1 MKNLLIKKGMKNIL
15 GILLLLSNT
24 FLAQNYTSYFTGN
37 TTDLVVNPK
46 GGTCLMGGAGEH
58 DNAMRWFL
66 EQANGG
72 DILVLRASG
81 SDGYNTYLF
90 SDLGVT
96 VNSVETIVFNNAQAS
111 NDTYVLDK
119 IQKAEAIW
127 FAGGNQWNYI
137 SYWRNSAVSTL
148 INSGISNRKIVV
160 GGISAGMAILGGNY
174 FTAENG
180 TISSQAALMNPLSPL
195 VTVSNQAFLEVPF
208 LNNVVTDTHY
218 DNPNRKGRHVVFM
231 ANALSNSNEIHGIAC
246 DEYVAVCI
254 DTLGIA
260 HVYGEY
266 PQYDEKAYFL
276 SVNCEVDTNFP
287 ETLSANQPLTWNQNS
302 RAIKVYKAYGTLDGT
317 GNFNLNN
324 WQEGTGGGWEN
335 WSVENGLLQETTS
348 VSAPDCNL
356 NVSEESFKFQIKNPI
371 QRHELIQIPQNVNSI
386 QIVNELGVNCEFKIA
401 ETNTISLTHPHSG
414 IYFLRFEIE
423 GRNHICK
430 LIVL

>member
-1 MKNLLIKKGMKNIL
+1 MKKIL
-15 GILLLLSNT
+15 GILLLLSSSC
-24 FLAQNYTSYFTGN
+24 LAQNYTSYFTGN
-37 TTDLVVNPK
+37 TIDLVVNPK

-90 SDLGVT
+90 SELGVT

-111 NDTYVLDK
+111 SDTYVLDK

-127 FAGGNQWNYI
+127 FAGGDQWDYI
-137 SYWRNSAVSTL
+137 SYWRNSAVSAL
-148 INSGISNRKIVV
+148 INSGISNRKIVI

-180 TISSQAALMNPLSPL
+180 TISSQTALLNPMSSL
-195 VTVSNQAFLEVPF
+195 VTVSNQAFLEVPY
-208 LNNVVTDTHY
+208 LNDVVTDTHY

-231 ANALSNSNEIHGIAC
+231 ANALTNSDEIHGIAC

-260 HVYGEY
+260 HVYGEF

-276 SVNCEVDTNFP
+276 SVNCEVENNSP
-287 ETLSANQPLTWNQNS
+287 EIFSANQPLTWNQNS

-317 GNFNLNN
+317 ANFNLNN
-324 WQEGTGGGWEN
+324 WQEGTGGNWEN
-335 WSVENGLLQETTS
+335 WSVENGILQETFEA
-348 VSAPDCNL
+348 SAPDCNL
-356 NVSEESFKFQIKNPI
+356 DLNEESFKFQIKNPI
-371 QRHELIQIPQNVNSI
+371 QSHEFIQLPQNVNSI
-386 QIVNELGVNCEFKIA
+386 QIVNELGVNCEFELVEK
-401 ETNTISLTHPHSG
+401 NTILSVKPTTG
-414 IYFLRFEIE
+414 IYFLSFKIE
-423 GRNHICK
+423 EKTHFFK

>member
-1 MKNLLIKKGMKNIL
+1 MKHIL
-15 GILLLLSNT
+15 GILLLLSST
-24 FLAQNYTSYFTGN
+24 CLAQNYTSYFTGN
-37 TTDLVVNPK
+37 TIDLVVNPK

-81 SDGYNTYLF
+81 SDGYNAYLF
-90 SDLGVT
+90 SELGVT

-111 NDTYVLDK
+111 SDTYVLDK

-127 FAGGNQWNYI
+127 FAGGDQWDYI

-148 INSGISNRKIVV
+148 INSGISNKKIVV

-180 TISSQAALMNPLSPL
+180 TITSQTALLNPMSSL
-195 VTVSNQAFLEVPF
+195 VTVSNQAFLEVPY
-208 LNNVVTDTHY
+208 LNDVVTDTHY
-218 DNPNRKGRHVVFM
+218 DNPNRKGRHVVFL
-231 ANALSNSNEIHGIAC
+231 ANALTNSNEIHGIAC

-260 HVYGEY
+260 HVFGEY

-276 SVNCEVDTNFP
+276 SVNCEVDNNSP
-287 ETLSANQPLTWNQNS
+287 EIFSANQPLTWNQNS

-317 GNFNLNN
+317 ANFNLNN
-324 WQEGTGGGWEN
+324 WQEGTGGNWEN
-335 WSVENGLLQETTS
+335 WSVENGILQETFEA
-348 VSAPDCNL
+348 SAPDCNL
-356 NVSEESFKFQIKNPI
+356 NLSEESFKFQIKNPI
-371 QRHELIQIPQNVNSI
+371 QSHELIQLPQNVNTI
-386 QIVNELGVNCEFKIA
+386 QIVNELGVNCEFDFLD
-401 ETNTISLTHPHSG
+401 TNSILLVKPSTG
-414 IYFLRFEIE
+414 IYFLSFKIDEKT
-423 GRNHICK
+423 HFFK

>member
-1 MKNLLIKKGMKNIL
+1 
-15 GILLLLSNT
+15 
-24 FLAQNYTSYFTGN
+24 
-37 TTDLVVNPK
+37 
-46 GGTCLMGGAGEH
+46 
-58 DNAMRWFL
+58 MRWFL

-111 NDTYVLDK
+111 SDTYVLDK

-254 DTLGIA
+254 
-260 HVYGEY
+260 
-266 PQYDEKAYFL
+266 
-276 SVNCEVDTNFP
+276 
-287 ETLSANQPLTWNQNS
+287 
-302 RAIKVYKAYGTLDGT
+302 RR
-317 GNFNLNN
+317 
-324 WQEGTGGGWEN
+324 
-335 WSVENGLLQETTS
+335 
-348 VSAPDCNL
+348 VS
-356 NVSEESFKFQIKNPI
+356 
-371 QRHELIQIPQNVNSI
+371 
-386 QIVNELGVNCEFKIA
+386 
-401 ETNTISLTHPHSG
+401 TI
-414 IYFLRFEIE
+414 
-423 GRNHICK
+423 
-430 LIVL
+430 

>member
-1 MKNLLIKKGMKNIL
+1 MKKIL
-15 GILLLLSNT
+15 GILLLLSSSC
-24 FLAQNYTSYFTGN
+24 FAQNYTSYFTGN

-90 SDLGVT
+90 SELGVT

-111 NDTYVLDK
+111 SDTYVLDK

-127 FAGGNQWNYI
+127 FAGGDQWDYI
-137 SYWRNSAVSTL
+137 SYWRNSAVSAL
-148 INSGISNRKIVV
+148 INSGISNRKIVI

-180 TISSQAALMNPLSPL
+180 TISSQTALLNPMSSL
-195 VTVSNQAFLEVPF
+195 VTVSNQAFLEVPY
-208 LNNVVTDTHY
+208 LNDVVTDTHY

-231 ANALSNSNEIHGIAC
+231 ANALTNSDEIHGIAC

-260 HVYGEY
+260 HVFGEY

-276 SVNCEVDTNFP
+276 SVNCEVDNNSP
-287 ETLSANQPLTWNQNS
+287 EIFSANQPLTWNQNS

-317 GNFNLNN
+317 ANFNLIN
-324 WQEGTGGGWEN
+324 WQEGTGGNWEN
-335 WSVENGLLQETTS
+335 WSVENGILQETFEA
-348 VSAPDCNL
+348 SAPDCNL
-356 NVSEESFKFQIKNPI
+356 DLNEESFKFQIKNPI
-371 QRHELIQIPQNVNSI
+371 QSHEFVQLPKNVNSI
-386 QIVNELGVNCEFKIA
+386 QIVNELGVNCEFELV
-401 ETNTISLTHPHSG
+401 ETNTMSFVKPTTG
-414 IYFLRFEIE
+414 IYFLSFKIE
-423 GRNHICK
+423 EKTHFFK

>member
-1 MKNLLIKKGMKNIL
+1 MKKIL
-15 GILLLLSNT
+15 GILLLLSSSC
-24 FLAQNYTSYFTGN
+24 FAQNYTSYFTGN

-90 SDLGVT
+90 SELGVT

-111 NDTYVLDK
+111 SNTYVLDK

-127 FAGGNQWNYI
+127 FAGGDQWDYI
-137 SYWRNSAVSTL
+137 SYWRSSAVSSL
-148 INSGISNRKIVV
+148 INSGISNRKIVI

-180 TISSQAALMNPLSPL
+180 TISSQTALMNPLSSL
-195 VTVSNQAFLEVPF
+195 VTVSNQAFLDVPY
-208 LNNVVTDTHY
+208 LNDVVTDTHY

-231 ANALSNSNEIHGIAC
+231 ANALTNPGDIRGIAC

-287 ETLSANQPLTWNQNS
+287 ETLSPNQPLTWNQNLK
-302 RAIKVYKAYGTLDGT
+302 AIKVYKAYGTLDGT

-324 WQEGTGGGWEN
+324 WKEGTGGNWEN
-335 WSVENGLLQETTS
+335 WSVENGLLQEITNA
-348 VSAPDCNL
+348 SAPDCNL
-356 NVSEESFKFQIKNPI
+356 DLNEESFKFQIKNPI
-371 QRHELIQIPQNVNSI
+371 QSNEFIQLPQNANSI
-386 QIVNELGVNCEFKIA
+386 QIVNELGVNCEFELV
-401 ETNTISLTHPHSG
+401 ETNTILLVKPTTG
-414 IYFLRFEIE
+414 IYFLSFKIE
-423 GRNHICK
+423 EKTHFFK

>member
-1 MKNLLIKKGMKNIL
+1 MKLII
-15 GILLLLSNT
+15 GILLLLSNACLT
-24 FLAQNYTSYFTGN
+24 QNYTSYFTGN
-37 TTDLVVNPK
+37 TADLVVNPK

-72 DILVLRASG
+72 DVLVLRASG

-90 SDLGVT
+90 SELGIN
-96 VNSVETIVFNNAQAS
+96 VNSVETIVFNNALPSSDA
-111 NDTYVLDK
+111 YVLDK

-137 SYWRNSAVSTL
+137 SYWRNSDVATL
-148 INSGISNRKIVV
+148 INAGISDRKIVV

-180 TISSQAALMNPLSPL
+180 TITSQTALMNPLSPL
-195 VTVSNQAFLEVPF
+195 VTVSNLPF
-208 LNNVVTDTHY
+208 LDVPYLNAVITDTHY

-231 ANALSNSNEIHGIAC
+231 ANALSNSDEIHGIAC

-276 SVNCEVDTNFP
+276 SVNCEVTNNSP
-287 ETLSANQPLTWNQNS
+287 ETFIINQPLTWNQNS
-302 RAIKVYKAYGTLDGT
+302 KAIKVYKAFGTLDGSA
-317 GNFNLNN
+317 NFNLNT
-324 WQEGTGGGWEN
+324 WLEGNGGSWEN
-335 WSVENGLLQETTS
+335 WAVENGNLQEVNNTS
-348 VSAPDCNL
+348 QPDCNL
-356 NVSEESFKFQIKNPI
+356 NINEETFDFKIKNPI
-371 QRHELIQIPQNVNSI
+371 QSHELIQMPLFINSI
-386 QIVNELGVNCEFKIA
+386 QIVNELGVNCEFEIV
-401 ETNTISLTHPHSG
+401 ETNTISLTHPHAG
-414 IYFLRFEIE
+414 IYFLSFEND
-423 GRNHICK
+423 GRTHFCK

>member
-1 MKNLLIKKGMKNIL
+1 MKHIL
-15 GILLLLSNT
+15 GILLLLSST
-24 FLAQNYTSYFTGN
+24 SLAQNYTSYFTGN

-81 SDGYNTYLF
+81 SDGYNAYLF
-90 SDLGVT
+90 SELGVT

-111 NDTYVLDK
+111 SDTYVLDK

-127 FAGGNQWNYI
+127 FAGGDQWDYI

-148 INSGISNRKIVV
+148 INSGISNKKIVV

-180 TISSQAALMNPLSPL
+180 TITSQTALLNPMSSL
-195 VTVSNQAFLEVPF
+195 VTVSNQAFLEVPY
-208 LNNVVTDTHY
+208 LNDVVTDTHY
-218 DNPNRKGRHVVFM
+218 DNPNRKGRHVVFL
-231 ANALSNSNEIHGIAC
+231 ANALTNSNEIHGIAC

-254 DTLGIA
+254 DTLGIV
-260 HVYGEY
+260 HVFGEY

-276 SVNCEVDTNFP
+276 SVNCEVDNNSP
-287 ETLSANQPLTWNQNS
+287 EIFSANQPLTWSQNS

-317 GNFNLNN
+317 ANFNLNN
-324 WQEGTGGGWEN
+324 WQEGTGGNWEN
-335 WSVENGLLQETTS
+335 WSVENGILQETFEA
-348 VSAPDCNL
+348 SAPDCNL
-356 NVSEESFKFQIKNPI
+356 NLSEERFKFQVKNPI
-371 QRHELIQIPQNVNSI
+371 QSHELIQLPQNVNTI
-386 QIVNELGVNCEFKIA
+386 QIVNELGVNCDFDFLD
-401 ETNTISLTHPHSG
+401 TNSIQLVKPTTG
-414 IYFLRFEIE
+414 IYFLSFKIDEKT
-423 GRNHICK
+423 HFFK